1 MIRYCVKIMVK
12 KMRLTIWKK
21 ELDNMEAQYLCWHSE
36 LQNFREAAIEDAKR
50 QWNLKN
56 KDARSLFELQSL
68 DEKNDIR
75 FKGERNEEN
84 TVTLPLRIAYCLTSY
99 S

>member
-56 KDARSLFELQSL
+56 KGMQGVCLNFRVSMRKTTSDS
-68 DEKNDIR
+68 KV
-75 FKGERNEEN
+75 KGMKR
-84 TVTLPLRIAYCLTSY
+84 TPSRYP
-99 S
+99 